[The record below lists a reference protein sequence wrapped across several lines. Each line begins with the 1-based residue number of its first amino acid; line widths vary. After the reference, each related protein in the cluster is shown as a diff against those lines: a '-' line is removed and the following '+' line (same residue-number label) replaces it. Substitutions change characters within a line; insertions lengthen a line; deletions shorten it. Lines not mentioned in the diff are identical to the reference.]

1 MIRRSLAGLALVA
14 SVVSVPSASA
24 QVPAAPAAPAVADS
38 GIKTTNII
46 MRVNLYRFAEGMQQ
60 AALADLRTHLIPVW
74 EAEKA
79 AGIIVG
85 YSTMANFNP
94 SSRDDWQLG
103 VTLSYK
109 NYAALDSLGARIAPI
124 TLKHYGSAAARTAA
138 ADARAKLR
146 VLMSSQLINV
156 ATYSRQ

>member
-1 MIRRSLAGLALVA
+1 MVRRTLIGLALVA
-14 SVVSVPSASA
+14 SAVAAPSASA
-24 QVPAAPAAPAVADS
+24 QVAGAPAVADS
-38 GIKTTNII
+38 GIKATSVI
-46 MRVNLYRFAEGMQQ
+46 MRVSLYRFAEGMQA

-74 EAEKA
+74 EAQKA

-103 VTLSYK
+103 ITLSYK
-109 NYAALDSLGARIAPI
+109 NYAALDSLGARTGPI
-124 TLKHYGSAAARTAA
+124 TLKHYGSDAARTAA

-146 VLMSSQLINV
+146 VLMSSQLV
-156 ATYSRQ
+156 SLATYNRP